1 MKKSMLW
8 GLGLLSYLLFSLIL
22 TPASV
27 WLKLVPLPAGLQ
39 LGPVSGTLWSG
50 QIQGVQQGSWYLPN
64 LQWQLQL
71 SPILRGKLGVLVD
84 GGQLKESELPYV
96 KLQAEVGLG
105 SVAITQSVLRLPMS
119 GVMSQL
125 QLPMPVDASGMLV
138 VNLQQYQSGAP
149 YCQAATGSASWQ
161 QARFKTPAGW
171 IDLAAIDATLACADG
186 NLSVQTL
193 DGNPLGLA
201 IKAELLADSYR
212 VSGSL
217 KPDASMPT
225 EVHQAMQFVGQAD
238 ANGRFP
244 LNLQGQFRL
253 N

>member
-8 GLGLLSYLLFSLIL
+8 GLGLLTYLLFSLIL
-22 TPASV
+22 TPASL
-27 WLKLVPLPAGLQ
+27 WLKLLPLPANLQ

-50 QIQGVQQGSWYLPN
+50 QIQGVQQGNWYLPQ

-71 SPILRGKLGVLVD
+71 SPLWRGKLGVWVD
-84 GGQLKESELPYV
+84 GGQLKEQDLPYV
-96 KLQAEVGLG
+96 KIQAEVGIG

-186 NLSVQTL
+186 NLSVQTS
-193 DGNPLGLA
+193 DGNPLGLL

-217 KPDASMPT
+217 KPDASMPA

-238 ANGRFP
+238 ASGRFP
-244 LNLQGQFRL
+244 LNLQGQFRV